1 MTNTMNW
8 RDRYTELGNALVSD
22 APSAGPFLFGFSIC
36 VDAIWSVNERQLRRM
51 TEIAS
56 PGHDSEPAAR
66 VLRAVIDRIVLGRG
80 GELFEDWGE
89 GPDWFDE
96 FLGEPNRLQV
106 GGTGPQAAWTLA
118 ELGTRCVIPLADR
131 SPAQLAVLHPR
142 IEVATGDGLVSVQ
155 ELIRASAEDSKPG
168 RPRHYILEFAAGTSL
183 GLKVLPRST
192 RIILRFAQDGIECDN
207 ALVALHPEVLRR
219 VRGAVV
225 SGMNAIQ
232 PEDTRSWE
240 FLNQAVDEWV
250 EFGVD
255 NVHLEL
261 ADYPSSGDLRAAAA
275 FCAGRAKSL
284 GLSLSEL
291 RTAGGSETSSPVQ
304 AAQGLGDLHSYA
316 AVVVHA
322 DDWSLAVHRDDPVA
336 IERRLMSG
344 NLLASARA
352 TRGIPQG
359 ELALPSDASFATDIP
374 QSGALGDGWWAT
386 CVPSPWLRTPQSTI
400 GLGDS
405 FVAGFQLG
413 AYCRD
418 RAKAASI

>member
-1 MTNTMNW
+1 MTGTLSW

-36 VDAIWSVNERQLRRM
+36 VDAIWSVNEGQLRRM
-51 TEIAS
+51 AEIAS
-56 PGHDSEPAAR
+56 SGHDSGPAAR
-66 VLRAVIDRIVLGRG
+66 VLRAVIGRIVLGRG

-89 GPDWFDE
+89 GPEWFDA
-96 FLGEPNRLQV
+96 FLGEPDRLQV

-131 SPAQLAVLHPR
+131 SPEQLAVLHPS
-142 IEVATGDGLVSVQ
+142 IEVATGDGLVAVQ
-155 ELIRASAEDSKPG
+155 ELIRASPEHSEPG

-183 GLKVLPRST
+183 GLNVLPRST
-192 RIILRFAQDGIECDN
+192 RIILRFAQDGIECDD
-207 ALVALHPEVLRR
+207 ALVALHPEVLRQ

-232 PEDTRSWE
+232 PEDTRSRE
-240 FLNQAVDEWV
+240 FLNHAVDEWV

-261 ADYPSSGDLRAAAA
+261 ADYPNSGDLRAAAG
-275 FCAGRAKSL
+275 FGAGRAKSL

-291 RTAGGSETSSPVQ
+291 RIAGVPETSSFIQ
-304 AAQGLGDLHSYA
+304 AAQALGDMHSYT

-322 DDWSLAVHRDDPVA
+322 DDWSLAVHRDDPIA

-344 NLLASARA
+344 NLLASVRA
-352 TRGIPQG
+352 ARGIPQC
-359 ELALPSDASFATDIP
+359 ELALPSDASFAEDIP
-374 QSGALGDGWWAT
+374 QSGALVDGWWVT
-386 CVPSPWLRTPQSTI
+386 CVPSPWLRTPKSTI

-413 AYCRD
+413 AYGRD
-418 RAKAASI
+418 RAKAATL